1 MASRS
6 LVQALLYVSTGNA
19 LTDMS
24 SRSQQGTLQPNG
36 QTVPEATFD
45 VEHVAQSI
53 VHIAS
58 LPTNVTVL
66 DYKIMCVDFGHS
78 GGEADLPGS
87 RATEMPFVGR
97 G

>member
-1 MASRS
+1 MSFGLS
-6 LVQALLYVSTGNA
+6 QGALQS
-19 LTDMS
+19 
-24 SRSQQGTLQPNG
+24 NG
-36 QTVPEATFD
+36 QTVPEVTFD

-66 DYKIMCVDFGHS
+66 NYKIMCGVLGHS
-78 GGEADLPGS
+78 KGTADLLS
-87 RATEMPFVGR
+87 FRATEMPYIGR

>member
-1 MASRS
+1 
-6 LVQALLYVSTGNA
+6 
-19 LTDMS
+19 MS
-24 SRSQQGTLQPNG
+24 SGLSQGALQSNG

-66 DYKIMCVDFGHS
+66 NYKIMC
-78 GGEADLPGS
+78 GGPGYGEGTADLLS
-87 RATEMPFVGR
+87 FRATEMPYIGR

>member
-1 MASRS
+1 MSVRLS
-6 LVQALLYVSTGNA
+6 QGALQS
-19 LTDMS
+19 
-24 SRSQQGTLQPNG
+24 NG

-66 DYKIMCVDFGHS
+66 DYKIMYGDFGHVERS
-78 GGEADLPGS
+78 
-87 RATEMPFVGR
+87 
-97 G
+97 

>member
-1 MASRS
+1 
-6 LVQALLYVSTGNA
+6 
-19 LTDMS
+19 MS
-24 SRSQQGTLQPNG
+24 SRMLQGTLQPNG
-36 QTVPEATFD
+36 QMAPEATFD

-66 DYKIMCVDFGHS
+66 DYKILCGDFCH
-78 GGEADLPGS
+78 GEDAADTLGS
-87 RATEMPFVGR
+87 RATEMPFIGR